1 VANEDEVSLDRAKY
15 ALDELGVNDL
25 GFDEQDIQLLELLV
39 SAKNRPMGLS
49 TIGAALSEDEGTIED
64 VLEPYLIANGYIER
78 TARGRIA
85 TQKSYEHFKL
95 SGIKEGLFDD

>member
-1 VANEDEVSLDRAKY
+1 M
-15 ALDELGVNDL
+15 GVNNL

-39 SAKNRPMGLS
+39 SAKNKPMGLS

-95 SGIKEGLFDD
+95 SANSKGLYDE